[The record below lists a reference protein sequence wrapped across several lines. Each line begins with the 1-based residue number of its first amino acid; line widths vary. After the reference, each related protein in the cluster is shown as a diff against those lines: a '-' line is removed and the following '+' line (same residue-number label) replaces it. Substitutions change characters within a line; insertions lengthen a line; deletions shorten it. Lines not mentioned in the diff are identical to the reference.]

1 MGTSTRD
8 RVRAYRERQR
18 QQGKARLSVLLDAEA
33 RAVLDILRT
42 LYPGQSIDS
51 LINWLITGV
60 IPLPGNSSPAYP
72 PLPGNGQSLPGNGQ
86 SLPGNGQ
93 SLPGNTP
100 HDRAE
105 LATVGHRC
113 RQEGKTLEAVAAR
126 FNKAGWTPAAIPR
139 RAGTRSRADSSA
151 QWTAKTVSQLLTRD
165 YPNHD

>member
-86 SLPGNGQ
+86 SLPGN
-93 SLPGNTP
+93 TP

>member
-42 LYPGQSIDS
+42 LYPGQSIDC

-72 PLPGNGQSLPGNGQ
+72 P
-86 SLPGNGQ
+86 LPGNGQ